1 MSAAA
6 FEFNLSFPREPRYL
20 AMLRDVVV
28 SAARQTGCTEDAA
41 RTFAQE
47 VEGAAA
53 SAPTGAGQTPLDV
66 TVRHTDGVM
75 EVRVGSGAEGRSLTV
90 RA

>member
-6 FEFNLSFPREPRYL
+6 FEFNLLLPHEPRYL

-28 SAARQTGCTEDAA
+28 SAARQAGCTDPAAAAFGESVADAA
-41 RTFAQE
+41 LAATP
-47 VEGAAA
+47 GADDTLA
-53 SAPTGAGQTPLDV
+53 V
-66 TVRHTDGVM
+66 VVRQADGLM
-75 EVRVGSGAEGRSLTV
+75 EVQLGNGPGARALSV